1 MKRILSALLTLAV
14 FAALAIVTT
23 TSEHSVRAVY
33 AQSGCSVATLSG
45 NYAFTQPGFTTKNTM
60 GLNPLPLAVV
70 GVSAFDGAGNVSVT
84 FTDQGPG
91 KPSYIPVHNVTGSG
105 TYSVNSDCTGSITGT
120 SGGAAGITFDIVII
134 GGGTEVFGINTTPFV
149 IATADFK
156 KQ

>member
-1 MKRILSALLTLAV
+1 VA
-14 FAALAIVTT
+14 
-23 TSEHSVRAVY
+23 TSKHSVRAVY
-33 AQSGCSVATLSG
+33 AQSGCSLATLSG
-45 NYAFTQPGFTTKNTM
+45 NYAFSQPGFTAKNTM

-70 GVSAFDGAGNVSVT
+70 GVSTFDGAGNVSVT
-84 FTDQGPG
+84 FTDQSPG
-91 KPSYIPVHNVTGSG
+91 KPSYIPVQHATGLG

-149 IATADFK
+149 IATADLK